1 MRIVAFTGHRPD
13 KLGGYNQNPT
23 AAYVKQRLTAAV
35 RWALSQGAEWFITG
49 GALGVDTWAAEEVLR
64 QGGKLCLAQ
73 PFEGFTSR
81 WREEQIQR
89 FEQIRQTADYV
100 HTVSDSASK
109 EAFLER
115 NKWMVDKAD
124 VIIAVWDGSPGGT
137 AYTVDYA
144 KKQGKK
150 VYVVNPTPPR
160 SGGKKSKQPSA
171 DEQTARSTSSESN
184 EVPPQIRGL
193 LNTYS
198 KWVVLDMPYNMT
210 YREYQNIRQAVV
222 MKLADLSN
230 DKHMFVLPAVSQ
242 SVHFMDALM
251 ALGAP
256 FIVVLPRKI
265 ENESVAVRS
274 KLETVVQY
282 DKAIV
287 IEQEPCRDK
296 IEQRA
301 KRFLDSR
308 SASPKAK
315 QWAKSALANLG
326 RADYIDGLKRR
337 ESIMRYVL
345 THAKDAKFI
354 SIFRGKPEYFAAEM
368 KDVVP
373 TWPINLRATAQA
385 A

>member
-1 MRIVAFTGHRPD
+1 
-13 KLGGYNQNPT
+13 
-23 AAYVKQRLTAAV
+23 
-35 RWALSQGAEWFITG
+35 
-49 GALGVDTWAAEEVLR
+49 
-64 QGGKLCLAQ
+64 
-73 PFEGFTSR
+73 
-81 WREEQIQR
+81 
-89 FEQIRQTADYV
+89 
-100 HTVSDSASK
+100 
-109 EAFLER
+109 
-115 NKWMVDKAD
+115 
-124 VIIAVWDGSPGGT
+124 
-137 AYTVDYA
+137 
-144 KKQGKK
+144 
-150 VYVVNPTPPR
+150 
-160 SGGKKSKQPSA
+160 
-171 DEQTARSTSSESN
+171 
-184 EVPPQIRGL
+184 
-193 LNTYS
+193 
-198 KWVVLDMPYNMT
+198 MPYNMT

-265 ENESVAVRS
+265 ENESVAVRA